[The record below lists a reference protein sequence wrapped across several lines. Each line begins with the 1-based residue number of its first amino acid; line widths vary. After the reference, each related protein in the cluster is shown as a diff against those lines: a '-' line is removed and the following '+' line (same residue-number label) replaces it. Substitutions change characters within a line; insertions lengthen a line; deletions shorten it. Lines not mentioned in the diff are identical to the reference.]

1 MTDTAPQDLT
11 TLEPLEPISAPA
23 ADAAAGP
30 GTADAML
37 MAMRSGL
44 PAPAYNPY
52 CRDVSFYRFLFA
64 GVVMFAGCMMP
75 ISADLLR
82 SGYMTMSGGFYTLI
96 AIAMIWSW
104 WASIANN
111 RPVGLKWLLFA
122 AAPLIGS
129 IMSLTSFDA
138 AAAHEQ
144 ALKAGWM
151 EKNTD
156 NWFTF
161 SASWADMF
169 KDMGGAIMK
178 DAAAA
183 VRVEGFWRLLGVG
196 NVFVFLGA
204 LMAEL
209 GFLGGIVGGAKKNKA
224 ETKAKMQASAERKRK

>member
-1 MTDTAPQDLT
+1 
-11 TLEPLEPISAPA
+11 
-23 ADAAAGP
+23 
-30 GTADAML
+30 
-37 MAMRSGL
+37 
-44 PAPAYNPY
+44 
-52 CRDVSFYRFLFA
+52 
-64 GVVMFAGCMMP
+64 
-75 ISADLLR
+75 
-82 SGYMTMSGGFYTLI
+82 MTMSGGFYTLI

>member
-1 MTDTAPQDLT
+1 MTDPAPQDLA
-11 TLEPLEPISAPA
+11 TLEPLEPIEAAPM
-23 ADAAAGP
+23 DAG
-30 GTADAML
+30 GGMGSSDAML
-37 MAMRSGL
+37 QLMRSGL

-75 ISADLLR
+75 ISADLSR
-82 SGYMTMSGGFYTLI
+82 SGFMTMSGGFYTLI
-96 AIAMIWSW
+96 AVAMVWSW

-122 AAPLIGS
+122 AVPLIGS
-129 IMSLTSFDA
+129 ILNLTAFDA
-138 AAAHEQ
+138 TAAHAQ
-144 ALKAGWM
+144 AIKAGWM
-151 EKNTD
+151 KEGD
-156 NWFTF
+156 WFTF

-178 DAAAA
+178 DAAAS

-209 GFLGGIVGGAKKNKA
+209 GFVGGIVGGAKKNKA
-224 ETKAKMQASAERKRK
+224 DKAARMQASAERKRK

>member
-1 MTDTAPQDLT
+1 MTDPAPQDLSS
-11 TLEPLEPISAPA
+11 LEPLEPITMPA
-23 ADAAAGP
+23 AEADAAAAP
-30 GTADAML
+30 GAADAL
-37 MAMRSGL
+37 LIAMRSGL

-64 GVVMFAGCMMP
+64 GVVMFAGCVMP
-75 ISADLLR
+75 ISADLSR
-82 SGYMTMSGGFYTLI
+82 AGYMTMSGGVYMLI
-96 AIAMIWSW
+96 AVAMVWSW

-129 IMSLTSFDA
+129 IMHMMAFNA
-138 AAAHEQ
+138 VEAHAQ
-144 ALKAGWM
+144 AIKAGWLK
-151 EKNTD
+151 EGD
-156 NWFTF
+156 WFTF

-178 DAAAA
+178 DAAAG
-183 VRVEGFWRLLGVG
+183 VKVEGFWRLLGVG

-209 GFLGGIVGGAKKNKA
+209 GFIGGIVGGAKKNKA
-224 ETKAKMQASAERKRK
+224 DNKAKMQANAERKRK

>member
-75 ISADLLR
+75 ISADLTR
-82 SGYMTMSGGFYTLI
+82 SGFTTMSGGVYTLI
-96 AIAMIWSW
+96 AVAMVWSW

-122 AAPLIGS
+122 AVPLIGS
-129 IMSLTSFDA
+129 IMNLMAFDPTTALEA
-138 AAAHEQ
+138 AD
-144 ALKAGWM
+144 KAGWL
-151 EKNTD
+151 KKD
-156 NWFTF
+156 GFTF
-161 SASWADMF
+161 SDSWAGVF
-169 KDMGGAIMK
+169 RDMGGAIMK
-178 DAAAA
+178 DAAAG

-224 ETKAKMQASAERKRK
+224 DTKAKMQASAERKRK